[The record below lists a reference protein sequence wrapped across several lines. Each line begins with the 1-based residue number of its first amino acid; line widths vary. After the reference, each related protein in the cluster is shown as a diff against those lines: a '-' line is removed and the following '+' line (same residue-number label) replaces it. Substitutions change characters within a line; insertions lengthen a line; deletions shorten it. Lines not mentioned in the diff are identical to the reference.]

1 MYTNYASQ
9 PFQNPYATGQVAANR
24 LAQMPQMP
32 AMGANPYAQQFNAQ
46 PTQSDLQ
53 FVNGRESVD
62 VYPMAPNSKVL
73 LMDST
78 MPRFYIKQ
86 TDASGM
92 ATVTA
97 YDFTAA
103 SEKPAEE
110 YVTRKEFDEWK
121 AAHEPVVQQ
130 PAKQPS
136 KRSAS
141 AKQDES

>member
-1 MYTNYASQ
+1 MYPNFASQ
-9 PFQNPYATGQVAANR
+9 PFQNPYAAGQVAANR
-24 LAQMPQMP
+24 LAQIPQIP
-32 AMGANPYAQQFNAQ
+32 AMGANPYAQMNMQ
-46 PTQSDLQ
+46 PQSDLQ

-103 SEKPAEE
+103 TDAPAEE
-110 YVTRKEFDEWK
+110 YVTRAEFEEWK
-121 AAHEPVVQQ
+121 AAHESTVQ
-130 PAKQPS
+130 PAKS
-136 KRSAS
+136 TGKRSTP

>member
-1 MYTNYASQ
+1 MYPNFASQ
-9 PFQNPYATGQVAANR
+9 PFQNPYAAGQVAANR

-32 AMGANPYAQQFNAQ
+32 AMGANPYAQMNMQ
-46 PTQSDLQ
+46 TQSDLQ

-103 SEKPAEE
+103 TDAPAEE
-110 YVTRKEFDEWK
+110 YVTRAEFEEWK
-121 AAHEPVVQQ
+121 AQHESATQ
-130 PAKQPS
+130 PASKPAA

>member
-1 MYTNYASQ
+1 MYPNFASQ
-9 PFQNPYATGQVAANR
+9 PFQNPYAAGQVAANR

-32 AMGANPYAQQFNAQ
+32 AMGANPYAQMNMQ
-46 PTQSDLQ
+46 PQSDLQ

-103 SEKPAEE
+103 TDAPAEE
-110 YVTRKEFDEWK
+110 YVTRAEFEEWK
-121 AAHEPVVQQ
+121 AAHESPVQ
-130 PAKQPS
+130 PAKS
-136 KRSAS
+136 TAKRSAS

>member
-1 MYTNYASQ
+1 MYPNYASQ
-9 PFQNPYATGQVAANR
+9 PFQNPYAAGQVAANR
-24 LAQMPQMP
+24 LAQMPQAPTGM
-32 AMGANPYAQQFNAQ
+32 NPYAQMNMQ
-46 PTQSDLQ
+46 PQSDLQ

-92 ATVTA
+92 ATVNA

-110 YVTRKEFDEWK
+110 YVTRAEFEEWK
-121 AAHEPVVQQ
+121 AAHEPATQ
-130 PAKQPS
+130 PAKS
-136 KRSAS
+136 TGKRTAAPKS
-141 AKQDES
+141 DES

>member
-1 MYTNYASQ
+1 MYPNLASQ
-9 PFQNPYATGQVAANR
+9 PFQNPYAAGQVAANR

-32 AMGANPYAQQFNAQ
+32 AMGANPYAQQFNTTQ
-46 PTQSDLQ
+46 PQSDLQ

-78 MPRFYIKQ
+78 IPRFYIKQ

-110 YVTRKEFDEWK
+110 YVTRAEFEEWK
-121 AAHEPVVQQ
+121 AAHEPVVQ
-130 PAKQPS
+130 PAKS
-136 KRSAS
+136 TGKRTAAPKS
-141 AKQDES
+141 DES

>member
-1 MYTNYASQ
+1 MYPNYASQ

-32 AMGANPYAQQFNAQ
+32 AMGANPYTQMNMQQ
-46 PTQSDLQ
+46 QSDLQ

-103 SEKPAEE
+103 SEKPADE
-110 YVTRKEFDEWK
+110 YVTRAEFEEWK
-121 AAHEPVVQQ
+121 AQHEPATQ
-130 PAKQPS
+130 PARQTS

-141 AKQDES
+141 AKQDEP

>member
-1 MYTNYASQ
+1 MYQNFASQ
-9 PFQNPYATGQVAANR
+9 PFQNPYAAGQVAANR

-32 AMGANPYAQQFNAQ
+32 AMGANPYAQQFNTPQ
-46 PTQSDLQ
+46 PQSDLQ

-103 SEKPAEE
+103 TDAPADE
-110 YVTRKEFDEWK
+110 YVTRAEFEEWK
-121 AAHEPVVQQ
+121 AAHESTVQ
-130 PAKQPS
+130 PAKS
-136 KRSAS
+136 TGKRSTA

>member
-1 MYTNYASQ
+1 MYPNFTAQ
-9 PFQNPYATGQVAANR
+9 PFQNPCTSGQVAANR

-32 AMGANPYAQQFNAQ
+32 SFNNPYATQFNRRQ
-46 PTQSDLQ
+46 QGGLQ

-62 VYPMAPNSKVL
+62 VYPMAPNGKVL
-73 LMDST
+73 PMDST
-78 MPRFYIKQ
+78 MPRFYIRQ
-86 TDASGM
+86 TDAGGM

-103 SEKPAEE
+103 TDAPAEE
-110 YVTRKEFDEWK
+110 YVTRREFGEWK

-130 PAKQPS
+130 PAGKS
-136 KRSAS
+136 TAKRPTS